1 MSLSLWHSIA
11 TLVAMA
17 AFFGVCWWAYSPKN
31 RQRFEEDAKL
41 VFKDDTV
48 QQPTTSETESREKP

>member
-11 TLVAMA
+11 TIVAMA
-17 AFFGVCWWAYSPKN
+17 AFFAVCWWAYSPKN

-41 VFKDDTV
+41 VFNDDL
-48 QQPTTSETESREKP
+48 QPPATSETESREKP